1 MVFQR
6 PEGGFFTT
14 EAPDRT
20 YKSERAAKA
29 AERMFQHPELWQ
41 GWKRENWIEN
51 QPPIEGGDEGDGI
64 PETNPEPEEPEW
76 DDAVLE
82 PEDPFIPWYELPYTV
97 RNDINHLQSDSAC
110 KNELLSN
117 GWEGVHL
124 SSIITDFEEGYARL
138 HFPAYFD

>member
-41 GWKRENWIEN
+41 GWKRENWAEN
-51 QPPIEGGDEGDGI
+51 QNQVPPIAE
-64 PETNPEPEEPEW
+64 PLPEPEPVTEPTPEPEYN
-76 DDAVLE
+76 
-82 PEDPFIPWYELPYTV
+82 DPFIGWYELPYTV
-97 RNDINHLQSDSAC
+97 RNDINHLSSDSAC
-110 KNELLSN
+110 KIELLSN

-124 SSIITDFEEGYARL
+124 SSIIEDFEEDYARANL
-138 HFPAYFD
+138 SEYFD